1 MHRSKLLNN
10 FLRRRS
16 NENGKKYLK
25 QQNYCVSLSRR
36 IKKNYYSN
44 LNEKNITGDKKF
56 WKTITPFL
64 LDKFLSTERIDLT
77 EIDKIINFNV
87 PEHHDCEGLSGN
99 NSDPILKVIA
109 KYRNHPSIRY
119 KRF

>member
-1 MHRSKLLNN
+1 M
-10 FLRRRS
+10 
-16 NENGKKYLK
+16 K

-64 LDKFLSTERIDLT
+64 LDKFLSTERINLT